1 MFYWRLSVGEERSS
15 TTRIN
20 AMAAKH
26 REPMILKCIQLL
38 PKTDHVKIVFVLLLQ
53 VGLGFL
59 DLAGVALL
67 GILGSLAI
75 SGISENQP
83 GNRVMWFLNTLGVE
97 NFTLQKQVF
106 VLGLM
111 ASFVLVVRTLSSI
124 WFTKKSLFFLS
135 NRAAF
140 ISEQLVSKLL
150 TQPLLT
156 VRERTIQ
163 QTLFALTIGVE
174 QLMLGIL
181 GIGLILV
188 ADISLLIILSAAL
201 FFVDPIMMIN
211 TAIIFA
217 SIGVGLY
224 LALHRKAQNL
234 GIENSRL
241 NIKSNE
247 KIIEVMNSYRELVVR
262 DRRSFYVS
270 EIGKL
275 RFSLSRNQAEI
286 AFLPNISK
294 YAIEIAVVLGVLVIS
309 GVQFLLQD
317 ANRAVG
323 TLSIFLAAT
332 SRIAPA
338 VLRAQQGFVTIKGN
352 QGSAHETLKLIQSL
366 EDVKIPDRTPVNFYD
381 EHVNFEP
388 KVSMKSV
395 TFGYPGAKHSAI
407 QDFSMEIKP
416 GSVLALVGPSGAG
429 KTTLVDLLL
438 GIVTPSSGEIKI
450 SGLSPAESIVGN
462 PGAIAYVPQD
472 VMIAN
477 GTFREN
483 VALGFPPEV
492 ATDERVLRALS
503 LAQLSDFVLAQPD
516 GLDAKVG
523 ENGSRISGGQRQ
535 RLGIARALFT
545 SPQLL
550 IMDEATSALDG
561 ETEAAI
567 SESILALRGNVTVI
581 LIAHRLSTIRSADQ
595 VCYLESGKLIAQG
608 TFLEVRNSVEN
619 FDSQAKLMG
628 L

>member
-1 MFYWRLSVGEERSS
+1 LSEEELTIS
-15 TTRIN
+15 TARMN
-20 AMAAKH
+20 FVAAKYQ
-26 REPMILKCIQLL
+26 ESVILKCVQLL
-38 PKTDHVKIVFVLLLQ
+38 PKSDHLKIVFVLLLQ
-53 VGLGFL
+53 IGLGFL

-67 GILGSLAI
+67 GVLGSLAI
-75 SGISENQP
+75 SGISENLP
-83 GNRVMWFLNTLGVE
+83 GNRVMWVLNNLGIE
-97 NFTLQKQVF
+97 NLTLQRQVF

-111 ASFVLVVRTLSSI
+111 ASFVLVVRTLVSI

-135 NRAAF
+135 NRAAYL
-140 ISEQLVSKLL
+140 SEQLVTKLL
-150 TQPLLT
+150 TRPLLT

-163 QTLFALTIGVE
+163 QTLYALTIGVE

-181 GIGLILV
+181 GIGLVLV

-201 FFVDPIMMIN
+201 FIVDPIMMIN
-211 TAIIFA
+211 TVIIFA

-224 LALHRKAQNL
+224 LALHRKARNL
-234 GIENSRL
+234 GIESSRL

-275 RFSLSRNQAEI
+275 RFALSKTQAEI

-294 YAIEIAVVLGVLVIS
+294 YAIEMAVVFGVLVIS

-317 ANRAVG
+317 ATRAVG

-352 QGSAHETLKLIQSL
+352 EGSAHETLKLIHSL
-366 EDVKIPDRTPVNFYD
+366 QDVKIPDRRTVNFID
-381 EHVNFEP
+381 NHLNFEP

-395 TFGYPGAKHSAI
+395 TFSYPGANHSAI
-407 QDFSMEIKP
+407 HDFNIEIDP
-416 GSVLALVGPSGAG
+416 GSVVALVGPSGAG

-438 GIVTPSSGEIKI
+438 GIVTPNSGDIRI
-450 SGLSPAESIVGN
+450 SDLNPADCIVDN

-483 VALGFPPEV
+483 VALGFPLAD

-503 LAQLSDFVLAQPD
+503 LAQLSDFVLAQPE
-516 GLDAKVG
+516 GLDANVG

-595 VCYLESGKLIAQG
+595 VCYLESGKLISQG
-608 TFLEVRNSVEN
+608 TFLDVRNSVEN